1 MTKELIIDILIAICI
16 AGVTLAGIL
25 YFLSYDSYDK
35 DVDRRLKE
43 SERKTK
49 KGSEIC
55 LDTQRISSRLNL
67 LAVTSWRSK

>member
-43 SERKTK
+43 SERKNE
-49 KGSEIC
+49 KGKWN
-55 LDTQRISSRLNL
+55 LSRYTEDIKPLKSL
-67 LAVTSWRSK
+67 SRDIMEA

>member
-1 MTKELIIDILIAICI
+1 MTKELIIDIHIAICI

-43 SERKTK
+43 SERKNE
-49 KGSEIC
+49 KG
-55 LDTQRISSRLNL
+55 
-67 LAVTSWRSK
+67 K

>member
-43 SERKTK
+43 SERKK
-49 KGSEIC
+49 RKREVKSVSIHRGY
-55 LDTQRISSRLNL
+55 Q
-67 LAVTSWRSK
+67 AA